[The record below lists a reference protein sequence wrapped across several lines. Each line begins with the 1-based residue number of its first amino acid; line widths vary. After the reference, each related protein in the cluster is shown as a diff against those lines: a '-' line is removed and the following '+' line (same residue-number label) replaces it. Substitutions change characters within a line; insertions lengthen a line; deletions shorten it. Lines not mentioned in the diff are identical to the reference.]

1 MKFLYHATYKPLLA
15 SIFEHG
21 LNPSKGKPN
30 WSDSSSSHV
39 YLTTDPNLAE
49 DFASNS
55 DIDSVDEDWYDQIIV
70 LAIDVSKLDLD
81 KLKVDENVD
90 FDPDEEIYSYQ
101 NAGVIPYSA
110 IDHIINEKE
119 EDKD

>member
-1 MKFLYHATYKPLLA
+1 MT
-15 SIFEHG
+15 
-21 LNPSKGKPN
+21 N
-30 WSDSSSSHV
+30 
-39 YLTTDPNLAE
+39 DPNLAE
-49 DFASNS
+49 DFVSDS
-55 DIDSVDEDWYDQIIV
+55 DIDSVDEDWYNQIIV

-101 NAGVIPYSA
+101 YAGVIPYSA
-110 IDHIINEKE
+110 IDHIIYEKE